1 VGRYRID
8 GAGTSDDSIALRRR
22 MGGETKEREEAEDS
36 NRLGGENEVKVRKE
50 LRSAC
55 S

>member
-1 VGRYRID
+1 VE
-8 GAGTSDDSIALRRR
+8 
-22 MGGETKEREEAEDS
+22 ETKEREEAEDS